1 MLTKPQETSQGSVK
15 EHRNDTERS
24 FRIIGRTRNTAR
36 RSALDLLRRIGA
48 GRTLESETCRLGERV
63 VRPWCVQ
70 MS

>member
-24 FRIIGRTRNTAR
+24 FGIIGRPKNTTR

-48 GRTLESETCRLGERV
+48 DVHWRV
-63 VRPWCVQ
+63 KLVV
-70 MS
+70 SAKEL